1 MQIGRIIKSVLNDK
15 LENMGFVYEAKTS
28 DPWIFCKRIDGRE
41 YHVGISL
48 YRFSADGKDIT
59 FYIGADNMGEHDRA
73 ADAISRGCGDGVL
86 PGYWNFKDEEG
97 LSAALND
104 MLFVIE
110 THMDDVIHMFDNAY
124 DFKRITEDMCKTLV
138 GEHEKLAQKF
148 AAKMSDMTDNKA
160 SFIFDRIDSI
170 SNLAETSEEIL
181 QMAAY
186 IGESYVRKNGG
197 KWEPSQAG
205 PNTYC
210 EIIDEGIPK
219 LAPLHIIKGIYTGQT
234 DKSEFVRL
242 LDWLD

>member
-1 MQIGRIIKSVLNDK
+1 MQISRIIKSVLNDK
-15 LENMGFVYEAKTS
+15 LENMGFIYETKTS

-41 YHVGISL
+41 YHVGFYL
-48 YRFSADGKDIT
+48 YRFSSDGKDIT
-59 FYIGADNMGEHDRA
+59 FYIGADNTGEHDRG

-97 LSAALND
+97 LRAALND
-104 MLFVIE
+104 MLSVIE
-110 THMDDVIHMFDNAY
+110 THMDDVIRMFDKAY

-138 GEHEKLAQKF
+138 DEHEELAKKI

-170 SNLAETSEEIL
+170 SNLTEASDEIL

-186 IGESYVRKNGG
+186 IGESYVGKNNGE
-197 KWEPSQAG
+197 WELLQAG
-205 PNTYC
+205 PNIFC
-210 EIIDEGIPK
+210 DIVDGGIPK